1 MKLIRQIQK
10 YTNSLF
16 KRRVIILEPKLL
28 QHHHLSSD
36 PNRLADRKDEG
47 IRKRDSEFHRGNSP
61 FPAGSFSFQRHSFS
75 LGMYALLRRSAS
87 ALHTLRS
94 SQPFRRCIMGS
105 RLLGGFLPSSP
116 ISFQTFV
123 RFASTYTATVGV
135 CLAARECRLRRLVV
149 GEPEFNPA
157 CICNSLGR
165 TGRVILWRLLLRTVC
180 HFPEEAPW
188 WSLSR

>member
-28 QHHHLSSD
+28 QHHHLRSD
-36 PNRLADRKDEG
+36 PNRLADRRDEG

-105 RLLGGFLPSSP
+105 RLLGWVFAFVSHFLPN
-116 ISFQTFV
+116 
-123 RFASTYTATVGV
+123 V
-135 CLAARECRLRRLVV
+135 CPFRLNVYGDCRSVSC
-149 GEPEFNPA
+149 G
-157 CICNSLGR
+157 
-165 TGRVILWRLLLRTVC
+165 TRV
-180 HFPEEAPW
+180 
-188 WSLSR
+188 